1 MWRRRGRGALK
12 RVGWGVWVLRFVWGG
27 GDGVGGSIVCLLF
40 RRSTC
45 PCNPTRRPSR
55 TASVSHN
62 TKDRVVFVYVGVYSF
77 GDGHGLVGCSPEFG
91 FKEFTNLAVS
101 TLFHAREL
109 FGTPSIHGDTP
120 HKTKMHPKRPM
131 NTRTLQTN
139 KDSPI
144 SHSNKKESFVG
155 GGVVTAVHGGSPGW
169 RGGSAVDAFLVWGAR
184 LLDFDEL
191 CLCFFHRNIS
201 RHGCTQQFNSMP
213 AQLSLGRG
221 R

>member
-1 MWRRRGRGALK
+1 
-12 RVGWGVWVLRFVWGG
+12 VLRFVWGG

-55 TASVSHN
+55 TARVSHN
-62 TKDRVVFVYVGVYSF
+62 TKDRVVLWGYSF
-77 GDGHGLVGCSPEFG
+77 GDGHGFVGGSPELG
-91 FKEFTNLAVS
+91 FKEFTSLAVS
-101 TLFHAREL
+101 TLFHACEL

-120 HKTKMHPKRPM
+120 HKTKMHPERPM

-139 KDSPI
+139 KDSPV
-144 SHSNKKESFVG
+144 SSQHQQSFVG
-155 GGVVTAVHGGSPGW
+155 GGVGGCTAVHGGSPGW

-201 RHGCTQQFNSMP
+201 RHGCPQQFNSLP